1 MIFVDFCKAG
11 RMVLFIVWYLREIS
25 KSGWADDKI
34 VEKSPLVLANKVQF
48 MSKQLTFSSRGE
60 TSRMQR
66 ERNTL
71 DLCPYFNTPPGLMHF
86 C

>member
-1 MIFVDFCKAG
+1 
-11 RMVLFIVWYLREIS
+11 MVLFIVWYLREIS

-34 VEKSPLVLANKVQF
+34 VEKSPLVLANEVQF

-66 ERNTL
+66 EGNTL
-71 DLCPYFNTPPGLMHF
+71 DLHPYFNTPPGLMYLLIL
-86 C
+86 

>member
-25 KSGWADDKI
+25 ESGWADDKI

-48 MSKQLTFSSRGE
+48 VKLK
-60 TSRMQR
+60 
-66 ERNTL
+66 
-71 DLCPYFNTPPGLMHF
+71 
-86 C
+86 